1 MKRKPK
7 YSLFAGDFFR
17 TPHFV
22 KSLLNSFKD
31 SKERGEVVANY
42 PIYEFSTGD
51 LKRAGKML
59 AQDIPYDADELVE
72 VIRLFKISYNWRNSH
87 AYPMHRVRH
96 ELMGNIRKNKKVGI
110 TSARMK
116 RMKSIRR
123 KLSGSTTK
131 LHQMQ
136 DLCGCRAIMST
147 LDEMKVLV
155 AMYYNG
161 GTAHSVQWS
170 KDYVEAPKTS
180 GYRGHHLIIEFQAK
194 PHEVQY
200 DKRRVEIQIRTK
212 LQHAWS
218 TAIEAVG
225 MVRKEELKSGEGCPR
240 WLRLFALMSS
250 EFAEEENCPI
260 VPDTPTEARLRR
272 AELIALGKE
281 LDAVKFLETLNQAV
295 KYTESYVGKHSNYFL
310 IQYDSVNK
318 DIRVRGYSRVGSAA
332 DAYSGEESTRSGVNS
347 VLVEVDKAEN
357 LREAYPN
364 YFLDVQMFTDRLKDI
379 VFSNV
384 QTGQNVKRSFD
395 LSWLKHFNK

>member
-1 MKRKPK
+1 
-7 YSLFAGDFFR
+7 
-17 TPHFV
+17 
-22 KSLLNSFKD
+22 
-31 SKERGEVVANY
+31 
-42 PIYEFSTGD
+42 
-51 LKRAGKML
+51 ML
-59 AQDIPYDADELVE
+59 AKDIPYDADGLEE
-72 VIRLFKISYNWRNSH
+72 VIRLFKIAYSWRNSH

-96 ELMGNIRKNKKVGI
+96 ELMGNIRKDKKIGI

-116 RMKSIRR
+116 RMRSIRR

-147 LDEMKVLV
+147 LDEMRALV

-161 GTAHSVQWS
+161 GTAHSVQWG
-170 KDYVEAPKTS
+170 KDYVEAPKAS
-180 GYRGHHLIIEFQAK
+180 GYRGHHLIIEFQAR
-194 PHEVQY
+194 PHEAQY
-200 DKRRVEIQIRTK
+200 DKRRIEIQIRTK

-225 MVRKEELKSGEGCPR
+225 MVRKEELKSGEGCSR

-250 EFAEEENCPI
+250 EFADEENCPI
-260 VPDTPTEARLRR
+260 VPGTPAEASLRR
-272 AELIALGKE
+272 AELTALSKE

-295 KYTESYVGKHSNYFL
+295 KYTESYVGKHSKYFL
-310 IQYDSVNK
+310 IQYDSLNK
-318 DIRVRGYSRVGSAA
+318 DIRVRGYSKIGSAA
-332 DAYSGEESTRSGVNS
+332 DTYSGEERYRSGVNS

-379 VFSNV
+379 VFSNT
-384 QTGQNVKRSFD
+384 QAGQNAKRSFD
-395 LSWLKHFNK
+395 LSWLKYFNR